1 MKKQKLSGIMA
12 CLWLVLLMAGC
23 ATVGK
28 NFESG
33 AVKEIMVNE
42 TTAEDVCNLL
52 GNPWR
57 TGLENGKKTWTYGYY
72 KYRLFGPAD
81 TKDLVITFN
90 KDNTVYSYS
99 FNTTE
104 EGKR

>member
-1 MKKQKLSGIMA
+1 MKTKRWFGIFV

-28 NFESG
+28 NFQSS
-33 AVKEIMVNE
+33 AVREIE
-42 TTAEDVCNLL
+42 IGTTTTEDISNIL

-72 KYRLFGPAD
+72 KYRLFGPTD

-104 EGKR
+104 APNR